1 MKYNIIVV
9 GAGPAGLSAAE
20 YATKNGLKVVV
31 LERSK
36 EIGYPIHTSGGSW
49 IKELKELDIPDK
61 FIHPISKG
69 DFIFGKTKSSFYY
82 KNPQSCVLDIRGLY
96 QYLAEKASI
105 NGSDIFVDAN
115 VLEPI
120 IEDDFVKGV
129 QVLIHGKK
137 QNIYSDIV
145 IDASG
150 FSSIISKKV
159 GIIKKFNSFGSGAEY
174 ELISQSWDQSKVT
187 FIFGSRIAPA
197 GYGWVFPCGGNRVR
211 IGTGII
217 YPNSDKNPVELLDKF
232 LESDDEIISELKPFS
247 RIEFHRGIVP
257 NVGVVQ
263 KTVYNG
269 LIAVGDSACQVSG
282 IAGEG
287 IRFAIDIG
295 RIAGKI
301 ANQSILKNDYS
312 EQFLAK
318 YEHLW
323 RKKYEKIFKISY
335 ELNKRFRNY
344 SDKDWESKVKY
355 LENMDPYI
363 FASFLKSDFNKKFI
377 VRILTKQPSLL
388 AKGSFKVINK
398 YFRRMKL

>member
-1 MKYNIIVV
+1 MRYDIIIV

-49 IKELKELDIPDK
+49 IKELKELGIPEK
-61 FIHPISKG
+61 FIHPITKV
-69 DFIFGKTKSSFYY
+69 DFIFGNKKSSFYDE
-82 KNPQSCVLDIRGLY
+82 NPLSGILDIRGLY

-105 NGSDIFVDAN
+105 NGADILVDAN

-137 QNIYSDIV
+137 QNFYSDLV

-159 GIIKKFNSFGSGAEY
+159 GIIKQFDSFASGAEY
-174 ELISQSWDQSKVT
+174 EVISESWDQSKVQ

-197 GYGWVFPCGGNRVR
+197 GYGWVFPRGENRVR

-217 YPNSDKNPVELLDKF
+217 YPDSKKNPVELLDKF
-232 LESDDEIISELKPFS
+232 LESDDEIMNELRPFS
-247 RIEFHRGIVP
+247 RVEFHQGIIP
-257 NVGVVQ
+257 NVGVVD

-282 IAGEG
+282 VVGEG

-295 RIAGKI
+295 RIAGKV
-301 ANQSILKNDYS
+301 ANEAITKKDYS
-312 EQFLAK
+312 EQFLNR
-318 YEHLW
+318 YERLW
-323 RKKYEKIFKISY
+323 RKKYEKIFKISN
-335 ELNKRFRNY
+335 ELNKRYRNF
-344 SDKDWESKVKY
+344 SDEEWESKIKY
-355 LENMDPYI
+355 LDGMDSHI
-363 FASFLKSDFNKKFI
+363 LASLIKSDFTKKFI
-377 VRILTKQPSLL
+377 YQILAKQPSLL
-388 AKGSFKVINK
+388 AKGSFKVVKK
-398 YFRRMKL
+398 YFGK